1 MRLSNVTGQYLSP
14 TLLGVVI
21 MCGIVIGQIALGQ
34 QKGQR
39 TFSGLALQEIA
50 FPIGGIGTGSISL
63 GGRGDLRDWE
73 IFNKPDKGSRLDFS
87 FFALWAQQD
96 GKKPVA
102 RVLEQQVM
110 PPYRGGGH
118 GTPQRLLS
126 GLPRLEEAEFT
137 GEYPFA
143 TIRFKDRNLPVRVE
157 LEAWNPFIPLNVD
170 DSALPLAFFSWKLT
184 NSSSDT
190 VRVSLA
196 TSLSNPI
203 GNRYTTVK
211 GEKPGLGRNVNEFR
225 EGVGIRGLVFSSLKV
240 KPDDPNYGSM
250 GLVTTWDDLD
260 VVTRWYRGGWW
271 DQCHMFWDD
280 FSDNGR
286 VKNVRD
292 TLSSDEW
299 RSDVGSL
306 ILHAAVPPRGSVTLP
321 MLITW
326 YFPNRE
332 NYWNGEAEVRGKMM
346 RNYVARKFGSAWEV
360 AGYFF
365 KNQQRLEQQTRAFH
379 SALFNSTLPGYVIDA
394 VSSQM
399 STLKTNVGVLLED
412 GSFFGFEG
420 NSDNGG
426 CCPLNC
432 THVWNYEQTLAFLFP
447 QLERSMRET
456 SFLHN
461 TLPNGYMTFRTLIP
475 LGEYWWRFKA
485 CADGQMGE
493 IVRVYRE
500 WKISGDTQWLRKLW
514 PKVKLALEFA
524 WRGSGDPPPKGFE
537 WTKEQVSMPWD
548 PDKNGMMEGEQHN
561 TYDIEFYGPNT
572 MTGSLYLAALKAGAE
587 MAKALGEADKA
598 GEYLSL
604 LKQGAALYDEKLW
617 GKDYYVQDVY
627 VLKGLQVPKHL
638 ISPEGEECNSD
649 CECKKT
655 PGDKKPAL
663 DTSMV
668 NVKYQYGKGCL
679 SDQLLGQYLAH
690 AVGLGHVLN
699 PDHVRT
705 AANSIFKY
713 NFKKRMTDFANV
725 QRVYALNEEA
735 GLLLCSWP
743 HGDRPALPFV
753 YSDEVW
759 TGIEYQVAAILIYN
773 GLVKEG
779 LEIIK
784 AVRDR
789 YNGLHRNPWD
799 EEECG
804 HHYARAMSSWA
815 VLLALTGYRCDGSA
829 QRLEFAPVVSKDNFK
844 TFWSNGTGW
853 GTFSER
859 SERGT
864 LNVELRMDNGSMK
877 LQTLALGKWK
887 AGKVQVTLNGKAV
900 PANLES
906 EDGRMVIRL
915 KEPVSLAEGGVL
927 KASIR

>member
-1 MRLSNVTGQYLSP
+1 MHLCLM
-14 TLLGVVI
+14 VVS
-21 MCGIVIGQIALGQ
+21 GILIGQIAFGQ

-96 GKKPVA
+96 GKKPIA
-102 RVLEQQVM
+102 RVLERQVM

-118 GTPQRLLS
+118 GVPQRLLS

-184 NSSSDT
+184 NPSSDT

-203 GNRYTTVK
+203 GNKYANVK
-211 GEKPGLGRNVNEFR
+211 GEKPGMGRNVNEFR
-225 EGVGIRGLVFSSLKV
+225 EGAGIRGLVFSSLKV

-260 VVTRWYRGGWW
+260 AVTRWYRGGWW

-306 ILHAAVPPRGSVTLP
+306 ILHATVPPRGSVTLP
-321 MLITW
+321 MLISW

-346 RNYVARKFGSAWEV
+346 RNYVAGKFGSAWEV
-360 AGYFF
+360 AGYFL

-399 STLKTNVGVLLED
+399 STLKTNVCVLLED

-500 WKISGDTQWLRKLW
+500 WKISGDTQWLQKLW

-524 WRGSGDPPPKGFE
+524 WRGTGDPPPKGFE

-587 MAKALGEADKA
+587 MAEALGEPDKA

-627 VLKGLQVPKHL
+627 VLKGLEVPKHL
-638 ISPEGEECNSD
+638 ISPEGEECGSD

-699 PDHVRT
+699 PDHVRM
-705 AANSIFKY
+705 ASHSIFKY

-759 TGIEYQVAAILIYN
+759 TGIEYQVAATLIYN
-773 GLVKEG
+773 GLAKEG
-779 LEIIK
+779 LEIVK
-784 AVRDR
+784 AVSDR

-829 QRLEFAPVVSKDNFK
+829 QRLEFAPVVSRENFK

-859 SERGT
+859 LERGT
-864 LNVELRMDNGSMK
+864 LNVELRLDNGGMK
-877 LQTLALGKWK
+877 LQTLALGQWK
-887 AGKVQVTLNGKAV
+887 AGEVQLTLNGKAV

-915 KEPVSLAEGGVL
+915 KEPVLLAEGGVL

>member
-1 MRLSNVTGQYLSP
+1 MW
-14 TLLGVVI
+14 
-21 MCGIVIGQIALGQ
+21 GIVAGQIAFGQ

-39 TFSGLALQEIA
+39 TFSGPALQEIG

-102 RVLEQQVM
+102 RVLERQVM

-118 GTPQRLLS
+118 GVPQRLLS

-184 NSSSDT
+184 NPSSDT

-203 GNRYTTVK
+203 GNKYANVK

-225 EGVGIRGLVFSSLKV
+225 EGVGIRGLVLSSLKV

-271 DQCHMFWDD
+271 DQCHTFWDD

-306 ILHAAVPPRGSVTLP
+306 ILHAAVPPRGFVTLP

-360 AGYFF
+360 GGYFF

-432 THVWNYEQTLAFLFP
+432 THVWNYEQTLALLFP

-500 WKISGDTQWLRKLW
+500 WKISGDTQWLQKLW

-524 WRGSGDPPPKGFE
+524 WRGTGDPPPKGFE

-587 MAKALGEADKA
+587 MAEALGEADKA
-598 GEYLSL
+598 GEYSSL

-638 ISPEGEECNSD
+638 ISPEGEECGSD

-663 DTSMV
+663 
-668 NVKYQYGKGCL
+668 
-679 SDQLLGQYLAH
+679 
-690 AVGLGHVLN
+690 
-699 PDHVRT
+699 
-705 AANSIFKY
+705 
-713 NFKKRMTDFANV
+713 
-725 QRVYALNEEA
+725 
-735 GLLLCSWP
+735 
-743 HGDRPALPFV
+743 
-753 YSDEVW
+753 
-759 TGIEYQVAAILIYN
+759 
-773 GLVKEG
+773 
-779 LEIIK
+779 
-784 AVRDR
+784 
-789 YNGLHRNPWD
+789 
-799 EEECG
+799 
-804 HHYARAMSSWA
+804 
-815 VLLALTGYRCDGSA
+815 
-829 QRLEFAPVVSKDNFK
+829 
-844 TFWSNGTGW
+844 
-853 GTFSER
+853 
-859 SERGT
+859 
-864 LNVELRMDNGSMK
+864 ELR
-877 LQTLALGKWK
+877 W
-887 AGKVQVTLNGKAV
+887 
-900 PANLES
+900 
-906 EDGRMVIRL
+906 
-915 KEPVSLAEGGVL
+915 
-927 KASIR
+927 